1 MKKQKTSLNTWQ
13 KLAKVGKWFRGFSSL
28 AGISQ
33 YRISDN
39 RISKTCWI
47 SLYWLGVACTSF
59 LVYQSFERF
68 VSHPYVTKM
77 ERKNAYSSRFPSVTI
92 CNPNRVHCKHLY
104 SRIKEC
110 QTVWSLSA
118 LWKTKSYHTSVQLV
132 NYLLRYREKIHVPE
146 LESFVVYSWLPN
158 AEYPFKWRKGLQN
171 LQLNRIGTSFAEI

>member
-13 KLAKVGKWFRGFSSL
+13 TLAKVGKWFRGFSSL

-68 VSHPYVTKM
+68 VSHPYVTQV

-110 QTVWSLSA
+110 QKVWSYCII
-118 LWKTKSYHTSVQLV
+118 KP
-132 NYLLRYREKIHVPE
+132 NPIFLLYNFLIVIRYREKIHVTM
-146 LESFVVYSWLPN
+146 LRNFVVHS
-158 AEYPFKWRKGLQN
+158 
-171 LQLNRIGTSFAEI
+171 